1 MNPFMM
7 LAAVAA
13 DWPRLG
19 PLLDPYAHPALRTL
33 LAELRTGLRTHD
45 RGRPAEGEPAEADRR
60 AADRAVRAVLDALPD
75 HEAARLR
82 GDGGTERFA
91 GTSPS
96 AVHEGFDV
104 MDLCMLVI
112 DGNPMVGPLLGPVR
126 ERLLRAPASSP
137 RETGPTDPR
146 LIVLTRENGERQLP
160 AFQFE
165 AGAMPWEVVLEVADV
180 LRADRD
186 PWGAADWWL
195 SANAWTGTPPAGLLG
210 QSRDPELLGA
220 ARALTV
226 AGGEW

>member
-1 MNPFMM
+1 MRVNPFMM

-19 PLLDPYAHPALRTL
+19 PLLGPGAHRALRAP
-33 LAELRTGLRTHD
+33 LAEMRAGLRSDD
-45 RGRPAEGEPAEADRR
+45 RGADRS
-60 AADRAVRAVLDALPD
+60 AADRAVRTVLDALPEQ
-75 HEAARLR
+75 EADRLR
-82 GDGGTERFA
+82 GDGSTARFA

-96 AVHEGFDV
+96 AVHEGYGV

-137 RETGPTDPR
+137 RGTGPVDPR
-146 LIVLTRENGERQLP
+146 LIVLTREYGERQLP

-165 AGAMPWEVVLEVADV
+165 AGDMPWEVVLEVADV

-195 SANAWTGTPPAGLLG
+195 SANAWTGAPPSSLLG
-210 QSRDPELLGA
+210 QGRDPELLGA

>member
-19 PLLDPYAHPALRTL
+19 PLLGPDAHRALRAP
-33 LAELRTGLRTHD
+33 LAEMRTGLRT
-45 RGRPAEGEPAEADRR
+45 REPGTGRD
-60 AADRAVRAVLDALPD
+60 AADRAVRTMLDALPEN
-75 HEAARLR
+75 EADRLR
-82 GDGGTERFA
+82 GDGATKRFA
-91 GTSPS
+91 GSSPS
-96 AVHEGFDV
+96 VVHEGYDV

-112 DGNPMVGPLLGPVR
+112 DGNRMVGPLLGPVR

-137 RETGPTDPR
+137 RGTGPVDPR
-146 LIVLTRENGERQLP
+146 LIVLTREYGERQLP

-165 AGAMPWEVVLEVADV
+165 AGDMPWEVVLEVADV

-195 SANAWTGTPPAGLLG
+195 SANAWTGAPPSSLLG
-210 QSRDPELLGA
+210 QGRDPELLGA

-226 AGGEW
+226 TDGDW

>member
-1 MNPFMM
+1 MRVNPFAM

-19 PLLDPYAHPALRTL
+19 PLLAPGAQPELRALLTDVRTALRT
-33 LAELRTGLRTHD
+33 
-45 RGRPAEGEPAEADRR
+45 PAPDARDHEGPGHG
-60 AADRAVRAVLDALPD
+60 AADRAVRAVLDALPAG
-75 HEAARLR
+75 EAARLR
-82 GDGGTERFA
+82 GDGGQGRFV

-96 AVHEGFDV
+96 AVHQGFDA

-137 RETGPTDPR
+137 HGTGPVDPR
-146 LIVLTRENGERQLP
+146 LIVLSRENGERQIP

-165 AGAMPWEVVLEVADV
+165 AGTMPWEIVLEVAGV
-180 LRADRD
+180 LHADRD

-195 SANAWTGTPPAGLLG
+195 SANAWTGTAPAGLLG
-210 QSRDPELLGA
+210 QGRDPEILGA
-220 ARALTV
+220 ARTLTV